1 MNTKLKLL
9 APIVTSLAALVSS
22 CSYYSNTNDSR
33 EYKMYNRAWGPSD
46 STSSIMVHE
55 FKKTHIDNNTSS
67 TCHITFY
74 DLNNDGVMDQADS
87 FMQNKSYLS
96 DEINLC
102 RYLRNKGQ
110 IPVES
115 ELFKQEKIYNL
126 YIGEEAELFLDNEF
140 GNLRSSHY
148 KFR

>member
-1 MNTKLKLL
+1 
-9 APIVTSLAALVSS
+9 
-22 CSYYSNTNDSR
+22 
-33 EYKMYNRAWGPSD
+33 
-46 STSSIMVHE
+46 
-55 FKKTHIDNNTSS
+55 
-67 TCHITFY
+67 
-74 DLNNDGVMDQADS
+74 
-87 FMQNKSYLS
+87 KSYLS

-148 KFR
+148 NFK